1 MSRKIKKTPYIKEI
15 WKKTEGDERMIM
27 FILYMDVSEYEN
39 EEAKDIMRLTGD
51 IQWDQQ
57 SFHKAATMIT
67 NRMKKRPK

>member
-1 MSRKIKKTPYIKEI
+1 MSKQIKKTTYIKEL

-51 IQWDQQ
+51 TQWDQQ
-57 SFHKAATMIT
+57 SFKKAATMII